1 MSRIENTGQI
11 KTGYSVK
18 SGTNPEEKVEN
29 GSDFAS
35 MLTKYKKKAAQD
47 DETKKAETGE
57 TKNKET
63 QPEETKNRGNEKQ
76 VNGRQSGENEKTAE
90 IKAEI
95 KVTDIQ
101 DEKNSQDGEKEQEQE
116 LAAAYASEACYRTFV
131 QITAENSKTPAVYNN
146 EINGIQDLAVQTT
159 VETGMEDQ
167 TAAVSTIQQTESPH
181 TESPHTETAVHADDL
196 KLRNRSDQTGEKE
209 KSGEAEEA
217 GQSKQTAKMNRE
229 EEIPDQKEHISGK
242 EMTALASP
250 GYTGTVESS
259 AGTAAKPAA
268 VDTGP
273 ADRLPTAQ
281 DTLTEDLGNYLDT
294 KISEKKGKLELS
306 LEPER
311 LGKLTIRLEYEK
323 GKTEVTIFSTSAK
336 TLEILSKEAGHLA
349 QILEEKTGHP
359 VIPISAKEEKGITEL
374 EEQIKD
380 MFFGGEISFNDEVY
394 ITNARHKAALE
405 EADRSLD
412 LVRNSIEM
420 GMPEDFFS
428 IDLMNA
434 YENLGKILGE
444 SVGEDLVNEIFSKFC
459 MGK

>member
-76 VNGRQSGENEKTAE
+76 VNGRQSGENVKTDE

-101 DEKNSQDGEKEQEQE
+101 DGKNSQDGEKEQEQE

-167 TAAVSTIQQTESPH
+167 TAAVSTIQQTESPN

-349 QILEEKTGHP
+349 QILEEKTGTP
-359 VIPISAKEEKGITEL
+359 TVIYTPEQTENRQNMDQDPGHGRNGRQDQKEQRQK
-374 EEQIKD
+374 QD
-380 MFFGGEISFNDEVY
+380 DSF
-394 ITNARHKAALE
+394 AQQLR
-405 EADRSLD
+405 
-412 LVRNSIEM
+412 
-420 GMPEDFFS
+420 
-428 IDLMNA
+428 
-434 YENLGKILGE
+434 LGLA
-444 SVGEDLVNEIFSKFC
+444 
-459 MGK
+459 

>member
-63 QPEETKNRGNEKQ
+63 QPEETKNSGNEKQ

-349 QILEEKTGHP
+349 QILEEKTGTP
-359 VIPISAKEEKGITEL
+359 TVIYTPEQTENRQNMDQDPGHGRNGRQDQKEQRQK
-374 EEQIKD
+374 QD
-380 MFFGGEISFNDEVY
+380 DSF
-394 ITNARHKAALE
+394 AQQLR
-405 EADRSLD
+405 
-412 LVRNSIEM
+412 
-420 GMPEDFFS
+420 
-428 IDLMNA
+428 
-434 YENLGKILGE
+434 LGLT
-444 SVGEDLVNEIFSKFC
+444 
-459 MGK
+459 

>member
-1 MSRIENTGQI
+1 MNRIENAGQV

-18 SGTNPEEKVEN
+18 SGTNSEEKVGN

-35 MLTKYKKKAAQD
+35 MLTKYKKRAAQD

-76 VNGRQSGENEKTAE
+76 VNGRQSGENEKTDE

-159 VETGMEDQ
+159 SETGMEDQ

-196 KLRNRSDQTGEKE
+196 KLQNRLAQT
-209 KSGEAEEA
+209 EAAGRTGEA
-217 GQSKQTAKMNRE
+217 GQSKRTAKMNRE

-242 EMTALASP
+242 EMTALASS

-273 ADRLPTAQ
+273 ADRLATAQ

-349 QILEEKTGHP
+349 QILEEKTGTP
-359 VIPISAKEEKGITEL
+359 TVIYTPEQTENRQNMDQDPGHGRNGRQDQKEQRQK
-374 EEQIKD
+374 QD
-380 MFFGGEISFNDEVY
+380 DSF
-394 ITNARHKAALE
+394 AQQLR
-405 EADRSLD
+405 
-412 LVRNSIEM
+412 
-420 GMPEDFFS
+420 
-428 IDLMNA
+428 
-434 YENLGKILGE
+434 LGLA
-444 SVGEDLVNEIFSKFC
+444 
-459 MGK
+459 

>member
-1 MSRIENTGQI
+1 MSRIENTSQI

-101 DEKNSQDGEKEQEQE
+101 DEKNSQDGEKEQE
-116 LAAAYASEACYRTFV
+116 LVAAYASETCYRTFV

-159 VETGMEDQ
+159 SETGMEDQ
-167 TAAVSTIQQTESPH
+167 TAAVTTIQQ
-181 TESPHTETAVHADDL
+181 TESPHTETAVHADGL
-196 KLRNRSDQTGEKE
+196 KLQNRLEQTGETE
-209 KSGEAEEA
+209 DTGRTEEA

-229 EEIPDQKEHISGK
+229 EEMPDRKEHISGK
-242 EMTALASP
+242 EMTALASSS
-250 GYTGTVESS
+250 YTGTVESS

-268 VDTGP
+268 VDAGP
-273 ADRLPTAQ
+273 ADRLATAQ

-349 QILEEKTGHP
+349 QILEEKTGTP
-359 VIPISAKEEKGITEL
+359 TVIYTPEQTENRQNMDQDPGHGRNGRQDQKEQRQK
-374 EEQIKD
+374 QD
-380 MFFGGEISFNDEVY
+380 DSF
-394 ITNARHKAALE
+394 AQQLR
-405 EADRSLD
+405 
-412 LVRNSIEM
+412 
-420 GMPEDFFS
+420 
-428 IDLMNA
+428 
-434 YENLGKILGE
+434 LGLT
-444 SVGEDLVNEIFSKFC
+444 
-459 MGK
+459 

>member
-18 SGTNPEEKVEN
+18 SGTNSEEKVEN

-35 MLTKYKKKAAQD
+35 MLTKYQKKAAQD

-116 LAAAYASEACYRTFV
+116 LAAAYVSEACYRTFV

-159 VETGMEDQ
+159 SETGMEDQ
-167 TAAVSTIQQTESPH
+167 TAAVTTIQQ

-229 EEIPDQKEHISGK
+229 EEMPDRKEHISGK
-242 EMTALASP
+242 EMTALASS
-250 GYTGTVESS
+250 GYRGTVESS
-259 AGTAAKPAA
+259 AGTAEKPAA
-268 VDTGP
+268 ADTGP
-273 ADRLPTAQ
+273 ADRLATAQ

-349 QILEEKTGHP
+349 QILEEKTGTP
-359 VIPISAKEEKGITEL
+359 TVIYTPEQTENRQNMDQDPGHGRNGRQDQKEQRQK
-374 EEQIKD
+374 QD
-380 MFFGGEISFNDEVY
+380 DSF
-394 ITNARHKAALE
+394 AQQLR
-405 EADRSLD
+405 
-412 LVRNSIEM
+412 
-420 GMPEDFFS
+420 
-428 IDLMNA
+428 
-434 YENLGKILGE
+434 LGLT
-444 SVGEDLVNEIFSKFC
+444 
-459 MGK
+459 

>member
-159 VETGMEDQ
+159 SETGMEDQ
-167 TAAVSTIQQTESPH
+167 TAAVSTIQQ

-209 KSGEAEEA
+209 KLGEAEEA

-259 AGTAAKPAA
+259 AGTAAKLAA

-349 QILEEKTGHP
+349 QILEEKTGTP
-359 VIPISAKEEKGITEL
+359 TVIYTPEQTENRQNMDQDPGHGRNGRQDQKEQRQK
-374 EEQIKD
+374 QD
-380 MFFGGEISFNDEVY
+380 DSF
-394 ITNARHKAALE
+394 AQQLR
-405 EADRSLD
+405 
-412 LVRNSIEM
+412 
-420 GMPEDFFS
+420 
-428 IDLMNA
+428 
-434 YENLGKILGE
+434 LGLT
-444 SVGEDLVNEIFSKFC
+444 
-459 MGK
+459 

>member
-11 KTGYSVK
+11 KPGYSVK
-18 SGTNPEEKVEN
+18 AATNSEEKVGN

-35 MLTKYKKKAAQD
+35 MLTKYKKRAAQD

-63 QPEETKNRGNEKQ
+63 QPEETKNRENEKQ
-76 VNGRQSGENEKTAE
+76 VNGRQSGENEKTDE

-101 DEKNSQDGEKEQEQE
+101 DEKNSQDGEKEQE
-116 LAAAYASEACYRTFV
+116 LAAAYASETCYRTFV

-159 VETGMEDQ
+159 SEAGMEDQ
-167 TAAVSTIQQTESPH
+167 SAAVSTIQKTEA
-181 TESPHTETAVHADDL
+181 PHTETAVHADGL
-196 KLRNRSDQTGEKE
+196 KLQNRLEQTGETE
-209 KSGEAEEA
+209 DTGRTGEA

-229 EEIPDQKEHISGK
+229 EEMPDRKEHISGK

-273 ADRLPTAQ
+273 ADRLTTAQ

-349 QILEEKTGHP
+349 QILEEKTGTP
-359 VIPISAKEEKGITEL
+359 TVIYTPEQTENRQNMDQDTGHGRNGRQDQKEQRQK
-374 EEQIKD
+374 QD
-380 MFFGGEISFNDEVY
+380 DSF
-394 ITNARHKAALE
+394 AQQLR
-405 EADRSLD
+405 
-412 LVRNSIEM
+412 
-420 GMPEDFFS
+420 
-428 IDLMNA
+428 
-434 YENLGKILGE
+434 LGLA
-444 SVGEDLVNEIFSKFC
+444 
-459 MGK
+459 

>member
-35 MLTKYKKKAAQD
+35 MLTKYQKKAAQN

-76 VNGRQSGENEKTAE
+76 VNGRQSGENVKTDE

-101 DEKNSQDGEKEQEQE
+101 DGKNSQDGEKEQERE
-116 LAAAYASEACYRTFV
+116 LAAAYVSEACYRTFV

-167 TAAVSTIQQTESPH
+167 SAAVSTIQKTEA
-181 TESPHTETAVHADDL
+181 PHTETAVHADDL
-196 KLRNRSDQTGEKE
+196 KLQNRPAQT
-209 KSGEAEEA
+209 EAAGRTGEA

-229 EEIPDQKEHISGK
+229 EEI
-242 EMTALASP
+242 
-250 GYTGTVESS
+250 
-259 AGTAAKPAA
+259 
-268 VDTGP
+268 
-273 ADRLPTAQ
+273 PTAQ

-349 QILEEKTGHP
+349 QILEEKTGTP
-359 VIPISAKEEKGITEL
+359 TVIYTPEQTENRQNMDQDPGHGRNGRQDQKEQRQ
-374 EEQIKD
+374 EQD
-380 MFFGGEISFNDEVY
+380 DSF
-394 ITNARHKAALE
+394 AQQLR
-405 EADRSLD
+405 
-412 LVRNSIEM
+412 
-420 GMPEDFFS
+420 
-428 IDLMNA
+428 
-434 YENLGKILGE
+434 LGLA
-444 SVGEDLVNEIFSKFC
+444 
-459 MGK
+459 

>member
-11 KTGYSVK
+11 KPGYSVK
-18 SGTNPEEKVEN
+18 AATNSEEKVGN

-35 MLTKYKKKAAQD
+35 MLTKYQKKAAQD

-76 VNGRQSGENEKTAE
+76 VNGRQSGENVKTDE

-101 DEKNSQDGEKEQEQE
+101 DEKNSQDGEKEQE
-116 LAAAYASEACYRTFV
+116 LVAAYASETCYRTFV

-159 VETGMEDQ
+159 SETGVEDQ
-167 TAAVSTIQQTESPH
+167 TAAVTTIQQ

-229 EEIPDQKEHISGK
+229 EEMPGRKEHISGK
-242 EMTALASP
+242 EMTALASS
-250 GYTGTVESS
+250 GYRGTVESS
-259 AGTAAKPAA
+259 AGTAEKPAA
-268 VDTGP
+268 ADTGP
-273 ADRLPTAQ
+273 ADRLATAQ

-349 QILEEKTGHP
+349 QILEEKTGNP
-359 VIPISAKEEKGITEL
+359 TVIYTPDQTENRQNMDQDTGQGRNGRQ
-374 EEQIKD
+374 EHREQRQKQD
-380 MFFGGEISFNDEVY
+380 DSF
-394 ITNARHKAALE
+394 AQQLR
-405 EADRSLD
+405 
-412 LVRNSIEM
+412 
-420 GMPEDFFS
+420 
-428 IDLMNA
+428 
-434 YENLGKILGE
+434 LGLA
-444 SVGEDLVNEIFSKFC
+444 
-459 MGK
+459 

>member
-1 MSRIENTGQI
+1 M
-11 KTGYSVK
+11 K
-18 SGTNPEEKVEN
+18 SGTNSEEKVEN

-35 MLTKYKKKAAQD
+35 MLTKYQKKAAQN

-76 VNGRQSGENEKTAE
+76 VNGRQSGENVKTDE

-101 DEKNSQDGEKEQEQE
+101 DGKNSQDGEKEQEQE

-349 QILEEKTGHP
+349 QILEEKTGTP
-359 VIPISAKEEKGITEL
+359 TVIYTPEQTENRQNMDQDTGHGRNGRQDQKEQRQK
-374 EEQIKD
+374 QD
-380 MFFGGEISFNDEVY
+380 DSF
-394 ITNARHKAALE
+394 AQQLR
-405 EADRSLD
+405 
-412 LVRNSIEM
+412 
-420 GMPEDFFS
+420 
-428 IDLMNA
+428 
-434 YENLGKILGE
+434 LGLT
-444 SVGEDLVNEIFSKFC
+444 
-459 MGK
+459 

>member
-18 SGTNPEEKVEN
+18 SGTNSEEKVEN

-35 MLTKYKKKAAQD
+35 MLTKYQKKAAQN

-76 VNGRQSGENEKTAE
+76 VNGRQSGENVKTDE

-101 DEKNSQDGEKEQEQE
+101 DGKNSQDGEKEQEQE
-116 LAAAYASEACYRTFV
+116 LAAAYVSEACYRTFV

-229 EEIPDQKEHISGK
+229 EEIPDQKEHLSGK
-242 EMTALASP
+242 EMTALASS

-349 QILEEKTGHP
+349 QILEEKTGTP
-359 VIPISAKEEKGITEL
+359 TVIYTPEQTENRQNMDQDTGHGRNGRQDQKEQRQK
-374 EEQIKD
+374 QD
-380 MFFGGEISFNDEVY
+380 DSF
-394 ITNARHKAALE
+394 AQQLR
-405 EADRSLD
+405 
-412 LVRNSIEM
+412 
-420 GMPEDFFS
+420 
-428 IDLMNA
+428 
-434 YENLGKILGE
+434 LGLT
-444 SVGEDLVNEIFSKFC
+444 
-459 MGK
+459 

>member
-1 MSRIENTGQI
+1 MNRIENTGQI

-18 SGTNPEEKVEN
+18 SGTNSEEKVGN

-63 QPEETKNRGNEKQ
+63 QPEETKNSGNEKQ
-76 VNGRQSGENEKTAE
+76 VNGRQSGENEKTDE

-116 LAAAYASEACYRTFV
+116 LAAAYASETCYRTFV

-159 VETGMEDQ
+159 VETGMEDKS
-167 TAAVSTIQQTESPH
+167 AAVSTIQQ

-349 QILEEKTGHP
+349 QILEEKTGTP
-359 VIPISAKEEKGITEL
+359 TVIYTPEQTENRQNMDQDPGHGRNGRQDQKEQRQK
-374 EEQIKD
+374 QD
-380 MFFGGEISFNDEVY
+380 DSF
-394 ITNARHKAALE
+394 AQQLR
-405 EADRSLD
+405 
-412 LVRNSIEM
+412 
-420 GMPEDFFS
+420 
-428 IDLMNA
+428 
-434 YENLGKILGE
+434 LGLA
-444 SVGEDLVNEIFSKFC
+444 
-459 MGK
+459 

>member
-101 DEKNSQDGEKEQEQE
+101 DGKNSQDGEKEQE

-181 TESPHTETAVHADDL
+181 TETAVHADDL

-229 EEIPDQKEHISGK
+229 EEMPGRKEHISGK
-242 EMTALASP
+242 EMTALASS
-250 GYTGTVESS
+250 GYRGTVESS

-349 QILEEKTGHP
+349 QILEEKTGTP
-359 VIPISAKEEKGITEL
+359 TVIYTPEQTENRQNMDQDTGQGRNDRQ
-374 EEQIKD
+374 EHREQRQKQD
-380 MFFGGEISFNDEVY
+380 DSF
-394 ITNARHKAALE
+394 AQQLR
-405 EADRSLD
+405 
-412 LVRNSIEM
+412 
-420 GMPEDFFS
+420 
-428 IDLMNA
+428 
-434 YENLGKILGE
+434 LGLA
-444 SVGEDLVNEIFSKFC
+444 
-459 MGK
+459 

>member
-11 KTGYSVK
+11 KPGYSVK
-18 SGTNPEEKVEN
+18 AATNSEEKVGN

-35 MLTKYKKKAAQD
+35 MLTKYQKKAAQD

-116 LAAAYASEACYRTFV
+116 LAAAYASETCYRTFV

-181 TESPHTETAVHADDL
+181 TETAVHADDL
-196 KLRNRSDQTGEKE
+196 KLRNRLDQTGEKE

-229 EEIPDQKEHISGK
+229 EETPGRKEHISGK
-242 EMTALASP
+242 EMTALASS
-250 GYTGTVESS
+250 GYRGTVESS
-259 AGTAAKPAA
+259 AGTAEKPAA
-268 VDTGP
+268 ADIGP
-273 ADRLPTAQ
+273 ADRLATAQ

-349 QILEEKTGHP
+349 QILEEKTGTP
-359 VIPISAKEEKGITEL
+359 TVIYTPEQTENR
-374 EEQIKD
+374 QNMD
-380 MFFGGEISFNDEVY
+380 QDPGHG
-394 ITNARHKAALE
+394 
-405 EADRSLD
+405 
-412 LVRNSIEM
+412 RNSRQDQKEQRQKQ
-420 GMPEDFFS
+420 DDSFVQQ
-428 IDLMNA
+428 LR
-434 YENLGKILGE
+434 LGLA
-444 SVGEDLVNEIFSKFC
+444 
-459 MGK
+459 

>member
-29 GSDFAS
+29 GADFAS

-116 LAAAYASEACYRTFV
+116 LAAAYASETCYRTFV

-349 QILEEKTGHP
+349 QILEEKTGTP
-359 VIPISAKEEKGITEL
+359 TVIYTPEQTENRQNMDQDPGHGRNGRQDQKEQRQK
-374 EEQIKD
+374 QD
-380 MFFGGEISFNDEVY
+380 DSF
-394 ITNARHKAALE
+394 AQQLR
-405 EADRSLD
+405 
-412 LVRNSIEM
+412 
-420 GMPEDFFS
+420 
-428 IDLMNA
+428 
-434 YENLGKILGE
+434 LGLA
-444 SVGEDLVNEIFSKFC
+444 
-459 MGK
+459 

>member
-11 KTGYSVK
+11 KPGYSVK
-18 SGTNPEEKVEN
+18 AATNSEEKVGN

-35 MLTKYKKKAAQD
+35 MLTKYQKKAAQD

-116 LAAAYASEACYRTFV
+116 LAAAYVSEACYRTFV

-159 VETGMEDQ
+159 VETGMEDKS
-167 TAAVSTIQQTESPH
+167 AAVSTIQQ

-349 QILEEKTGHP
+349 QILEEKTGTP
-359 VIPISAKEEKGITEL
+359 TVIYTPEQTENRQNMDQDTGHGRNGRQDQKEQRQK
-374 EEQIKD
+374 QD
-380 MFFGGEISFNDEVY
+380 DSF
-394 ITNARHKAALE
+394 AQQLR
-405 EADRSLD
+405 
-412 LVRNSIEM
+412 
-420 GMPEDFFS
+420 
-428 IDLMNA
+428 
-434 YENLGKILGE
+434 LGLT
-444 SVGEDLVNEIFSKFC
+444 
-459 MGK
+459 

>member
-11 KTGYSVK
+11 KPGYSVK
-18 SGTNPEEKVEN
+18 AATNSEEKVGN

-35 MLTKYKKKAAQD
+35 MLTKYQKKAAQN

-101 DEKNSQDGEKEQEQE
+101 DEKNSQDGEKEQE
-116 LAAAYASEACYRTFV
+116 LVAAYASETCYRTFV

-167 TAAVSTIQQTESPH
+167 TAAVSTIQQTDSPH

-349 QILEEKTGHP
+349 QILEEKTGTP
-359 VIPISAKEEKGITEL
+359 TVIYTPEQTENRQNMDQDTGHGRNGRQDQKEQRQK
-374 EEQIKD
+374 QD
-380 MFFGGEISFNDEVY
+380 DSF
-394 ITNARHKAALE
+394 AQQLR
-405 EADRSLD
+405 
-412 LVRNSIEM
+412 
-420 GMPEDFFS
+420 
-428 IDLMNA
+428 
-434 YENLGKILGE
+434 LGLT
-444 SVGEDLVNEIFSKFC
+444 
-459 MGK
+459 

>member
-18 SGTNPEEKVEN
+18 SGTNSEEKVEN

-35 MLTKYKKKAAQD
+35 MLTKYQKKAAQN

-76 VNGRQSGENEKTAE
+76 VNGRQSGENEKTDE

-101 DEKNSQDGEKEQEQE
+101 DGKNSQNGEKEQEQE
-116 LAAAYASEACYRTFV
+116 LAAAYVSEACYRTFV

-167 TAAVSTIQQTESPH
+167 TAAVSTIQQ

-242 EMTALASP
+242 EMTALASSS
-250 GYTGTVESS
+250 YTGTVESS
-259 AGTAAKPAA
+259 AGTAAKPVA

-349 QILEEKTGHP
+349 QILEEKTGTP
-359 VIPISAKEEKGITEL
+359 TVIYTPEQTENRQNMDQDPGHGRNGRQDQKEQRQK
-374 EEQIKD
+374 QD
-380 MFFGGEISFNDEVY
+380 DSF
-394 ITNARHKAALE
+394 AQQLR
-405 EADRSLD
+405 
-412 LVRNSIEM
+412 
-420 GMPEDFFS
+420 
-428 IDLMNA
+428 
-434 YENLGKILGE
+434 LGLT
-444 SVGEDLVNEIFSKFC
+444 
-459 MGK
+459 

>member
-29 GSDFAS
+29 GADFAS

-76 VNGRQSGENEKTAE
+76 VNGRQSGENVKTDE

-101 DEKNSQDGEKEQEQE
+101 DGKNSQDGEKEQEQE

-159 VETGMEDQ
+159 SETGMEDQ

-181 TESPHTETAVHADDL
+181 SEIAVHADGL
-196 KLRNRSDQTGEKE
+196 KLQNRLEQTGETE
-209 KSGEAEEA
+209 DTGRTEET

-349 QILEEKTGHP
+349 QILEEKTGTP
-359 VIPISAKEEKGITEL
+359 TVIYTPEQTENRQNMDQDPGHGRNGRQDQKEQRQK
-374 EEQIKD
+374 QD
-380 MFFGGEISFNDEVY
+380 DSF
-394 ITNARHKAALE
+394 AQQLR
-405 EADRSLD
+405 
-412 LVRNSIEM
+412 
-420 GMPEDFFS
+420 
-428 IDLMNA
+428 
-434 YENLGKILGE
+434 LGLA
-444 SVGEDLVNEIFSKFC
+444 
-459 MGK
+459 

>member
-18 SGTNPEEKVEN
+18 SGTNSEEKVEN

-35 MLTKYKKKAAQD
+35 MLTKYQKKAAQN
-47 DETKKAETGE
+47 GE

-76 VNGRQSGENEKTAE
+76 VNGRQSGENVKTDE

-101 DEKNSQDGEKEQEQE
+101 DGKNSQDGEKEQEQE
-116 LAAAYASEACYRTFV
+116 LAAAYVSEACYRTFV

-167 TAAVSTIQQTESPH
+167 TAAVTTIQQ

-349 QILEEKTGHP
+349 QILEEKTGTP
-359 VIPISAKEEKGITEL
+359 TVIYTPEQTENRQNMDQDPGHGRNGRQDQKEQRQK
-374 EEQIKD
+374 QD
-380 MFFGGEISFNDEVY
+380 
-394 ITNARHKAALE
+394 
-405 EADRSLD
+405 
-412 LVRNSIEM
+412 
-420 GMPEDFFS
+420 
-428 IDLMNA
+428 
-434 YENLGKILGE
+434 
-444 SVGEDLVNEIFSKFC
+444 
-459 MGK
+459 

>member
-47 DETKKAETGE
+47 DETKRAETGE

-76 VNGRQSGENEKTAE
+76 VNGRQSGENVKTDE

-101 DEKNSQDGEKEQEQE
+101 DGKNSQDGEKEQEQE

-349 QILEEKTGHP
+349 QILEEKTGTP
-359 VIPISAKEEKGITEL
+359 TVIYTPEQTENRQNMDQDPGHGRNGRQDQKEQRQK
-374 EEQIKD
+374 QD
-380 MFFGGEISFNDEVY
+380 DSF
-394 ITNARHKAALE
+394 AQQLR
-405 EADRSLD
+405 
-412 LVRNSIEM
+412 
-420 GMPEDFFS
+420 
-428 IDLMNA
+428 
-434 YENLGKILGE
+434 LGLA
-444 SVGEDLVNEIFSKFC
+444 
-459 MGK
+459 

>member
-11 KTGYSVK
+11 KPGYSVK
-18 SGTNPEEKVEN
+18 AATNSEEKVGN

-90 IKAEI
+90 VKAEI

-101 DEKNSQDGEKEQEQE
+101 DEKNSQDGEKEQE
-116 LAAAYASEACYRTFV
+116 LAAAYASETCYRTFV

-146 EINGIQDLAVQTT
+146 EIQDLAVQTT
-159 VETGMEDQ
+159 SETGMEDQ

-229 EEIPDQKEHISGK
+229 EEMPDRKEYISGK
-242 EMTALASP
+242 EMTALASS
-250 GYTGTVESS
+250 GYRGTVESS
-259 AGTAAKPAA
+259 AGTVEKPAA
-268 VDTGP
+268 ADTGP
-273 ADRLPTAQ
+273 ADRLATAQ

-294 KISEKKGKLELS
+294 KISDKKGKLELS

-349 QILEEKTGHP
+349 QILEEKTGNP
-359 VIPISAKEEKGITEL
+359 TVIYTPDQTENRQNMDQDTGQGRNDRQ
-374 EEQIKD
+374 EHREQRQKQD
-380 MFFGGEISFNDEVY
+380 DSF
-394 ITNARHKAALE
+394 AQQLR
-405 EADRSLD
+405 
-412 LVRNSIEM
+412 
-420 GMPEDFFS
+420 
-428 IDLMNA
+428 
-434 YENLGKILGE
+434 LGLA
-444 SVGEDLVNEIFSKFC
+444 
-459 MGK
+459 

>member
-11 KTGYSVK
+11 KPGYSVK

-35 MLTKYKKKAAQD
+35 MLTKYQKKAAQD

-181 TESPHTETAVHADDL
+181 TETAVHADDL
-196 KLRNRSDQTGEKE
+196 KLRNRLDQTGEKE

-229 EEIPDQKEHISGK
+229 EETPGRKEHISGK
-242 EMTALASP
+242 EMTALASS
-250 GYTGTVESS
+250 GYRGTVESS
-259 AGTAAKPAA
+259 AGTAEKPAA
-268 VDTGP
+268 ADIGP
-273 ADRLPTAQ
+273 ADRLATAQ

-349 QILEEKTGHP
+349 QILEEKTGTP
-359 VIPISAKEEKGITEL
+359 TVIYTPEQTENRQNMDQDPGHGRNGRQDQKEQRQK
-374 EEQIKD
+374 QD
-380 MFFGGEISFNDEVY
+380 DSFVQQL
-394 ITNARHKAALE
+394 R
-405 EADRSLD
+405 
-412 LVRNSIEM
+412 
-420 GMPEDFFS
+420 
-428 IDLMNA
+428 
-434 YENLGKILGE
+434 LGLA
-444 SVGEDLVNEIFSKFC
+444 
-459 MGK
+459 

>member
-273 ADRLPTAQ
+273 ADRLTTAQ

-349 QILEEKTGHP
+349 QILEEKTGTP
-359 VIPISAKEEKGITEL
+359 TVIYTPEQTENRQNMDQDPGHGRNGRQDQKEQRQK
-374 EEQIKD
+374 QD
-380 MFFGGEISFNDEVY
+380 DSF
-394 ITNARHKAALE
+394 AQQLR
-405 EADRSLD
+405 
-412 LVRNSIEM
+412 
-420 GMPEDFFS
+420 
-428 IDLMNA
+428 
-434 YENLGKILGE
+434 LGLT
-444 SVGEDLVNEIFSKFC
+444 
-459 MGK
+459 

>member
-18 SGTNPEEKVEN
+18 SGTNSEEKVGNE
-29 GSDFAS
+29 SDFAS

-76 VNGRQSGENEKTAE
+76 VNGRQSGENVKTDE

-101 DEKNSQDGEKEQEQE
+101 DEKNSQDGEKEQE
-116 LAAAYASEACYRTFV
+116 LAAAYASETCYRTFV

-159 VETGMEDQ
+159 SEAGMEDQ
-167 TAAVSTIQQTESPH
+167 SAAVSTIQQTEA
-181 TESPHTETAVHADDL
+181 PHTETAVHADDL

-229 EEIPDQKEHISGK
+229 EEMPDQKEHISGK

-273 ADRLPTAQ
+273 ADRLTTAQ

-349 QILEEKTGHP
+349 QILEEKTGTP
-359 VIPISAKEEKGITEL
+359 TVIYTPEQTENRQNMDQDPGHGRNGRQGPKEQRQK
-374 EEQIKD
+374 QD
-380 MFFGGEISFNDEVY
+380 DSF
-394 ITNARHKAALE
+394 AQQLR
-405 EADRSLD
+405 
-412 LVRNSIEM
+412 
-420 GMPEDFFS
+420 
-428 IDLMNA
+428 
-434 YENLGKILGE
+434 LGLA
-444 SVGEDLVNEIFSKFC
+444 
-459 MGK
+459 

>member
-35 MLTKYKKKAAQD
+35 MLTKYQKKAAQD

-101 DEKNSQDGEKEQEQE
+101 NEKNSQDGEKEQEQE

-349 QILEEKTGHP
+349 QILEEKTGTP
-359 VIPISAKEEKGITEL
+359 TVIYTPEQTENRQNMDQDPGHGRNGRQDQKEQRQK
-374 EEQIKD
+374 QD
-380 MFFGGEISFNDEVY
+380 DSF
-394 ITNARHKAALE
+394 AQQLR
-405 EADRSLD
+405 
-412 LVRNSIEM
+412 
-420 GMPEDFFS
+420 
-428 IDLMNA
+428 
-434 YENLGKILGE
+434 LGLT
-444 SVGEDLVNEIFSKFC
+444 
-459 MGK
+459 

>member
-159 VETGMEDQ
+159 VETGMEDKS
-167 TAAVSTIQQTESPH
+167 AAVSTIQQTESPH

-259 AGTAAKPAA
+259 AGTAAKLAA

-349 QILEEKTGHP
+349 QILEEKTGTP
-359 VIPISAKEEKGITEL
+359 TVIYTPEQTENRQNMDQDPGHGRNGRQDQKEQRQK
-374 EEQIKD
+374 QD
-380 MFFGGEISFNDEVY
+380 DSF
-394 ITNARHKAALE
+394 AQQLR
-405 EADRSLD
+405 
-412 LVRNSIEM
+412 
-420 GMPEDFFS
+420 
-428 IDLMNA
+428 
-434 YENLGKILGE
+434 LGLA
-444 SVGEDLVNEIFSKFC
+444 
-459 MGK
+459 

>member
-63 QPEETKNRGNEKQ
+63 QPEETKNRENEKQ
-76 VNGRQSGENEKTAE
+76 VNGRQSGENEKTDE

-116 LAAAYASEACYRTFV
+116 LAAAYASETCYRTFV

-159 VETGMEDQ
+159 SETGMEDQ

-181 TESPHTETAVHADDL
+181 SEIAVHADGL
-196 KLRNRSDQTGEKE
+196 KLQNRLEQTGETE
-209 KSGEAEEA
+209 DTGRTEET

-242 EMTALASP
+242 EMTALASSS
-250 GYTGTVESS
+250 YTGTVESS

-273 ADRLPTAQ
+273 ADRLATAQ

-349 QILEEKTGHP
+349 QILEEKTGTP
-359 VIPISAKEEKGITEL
+359 TVIYTPEQTENRQNMDQDTGHGRNGRQDQKEQRQK
-374 EEQIKD
+374 QD
-380 MFFGGEISFNDEVY
+380 DSF
-394 ITNARHKAALE
+394 AQQLR
-405 EADRSLD
+405 
-412 LVRNSIEM
+412 
-420 GMPEDFFS
+420 
-428 IDLMNA
+428 
-434 YENLGKILGE
+434 LGLT
-444 SVGEDLVNEIFSKFC
+444 
-459 MGK
+459 

>member
-101 DEKNSQDGEKEQEQE
+101 DEKNSQDGEKEQE

-250 GYTGTVESS
+250 GYRGTVESS

-349 QILEEKTGHP
+349 QILEEKTGTP
-359 VIPISAKEEKGITEL
+359 TVIYTPEQTENRQNMDQDTGHGRNGRQDQKEQRQK
-374 EEQIKD
+374 QD
-380 MFFGGEISFNDEVY
+380 DSF
-394 ITNARHKAALE
+394 AQQLR
-405 EADRSLD
+405 
-412 LVRNSIEM
+412 
-420 GMPEDFFS
+420 
-428 IDLMNA
+428 
-434 YENLGKILGE
+434 LGLA
-444 SVGEDLVNEIFSKFC
+444 
-459 MGK
+459 

>member
-181 TESPHTETAVHADDL
+181 TETAVHADDL
-196 KLRNRSDQTGEKE
+196 KLRNRLDQTGEKE

-259 AGTAAKPAA
+259 AGTAAKPVA

-349 QILEEKTGHP
+349 QILEEKTGTP
-359 VIPISAKEEKGITEL
+359 TVIYTPEQTENRQNMDQDTGHGRNGRQDQKEQRQK
-374 EEQIKD
+374 QD
-380 MFFGGEISFNDEVY
+380 DSF
-394 ITNARHKAALE
+394 AQQLR
-405 EADRSLD
+405 
-412 LVRNSIEM
+412 
-420 GMPEDFFS
+420 
-428 IDLMNA
+428 
-434 YENLGKILGE
+434 LGLT
-444 SVGEDLVNEIFSKFC
+444 
-459 MGK
+459 

>member
-29 GSDFAS
+29 GADFAS

-76 VNGRQSGENEKTAE
+76 VNGRQSEENEKTDE

-349 QILEEKTGHP
+349 QILEEKTGTP
-359 VIPISAKEEKGITEL
+359 TVIYTPEQTENRQNMDQDTGHGRNGRQDQKEQRQK
-374 EEQIKD
+374 QD
-380 MFFGGEISFNDEVY
+380 DSF
-394 ITNARHKAALE
+394 AQQLR
-405 EADRSLD
+405 
-412 LVRNSIEM
+412 
-420 GMPEDFFS
+420 
-428 IDLMNA
+428 
-434 YENLGKILGE
+434 LGLT
-444 SVGEDLVNEIFSKFC
+444 
-459 MGK
+459 

>member
-18 SGTNPEEKVEN
+18 SGTNSEEKVEN

-35 MLTKYKKKAAQD
+35 MLTKYQKKAAQN

-76 VNGRQSGENEKTAE
+76 VNGRQSGENVKTDE

-101 DEKNSQDGEKEQEQE
+101 DGKNSQDGEKEQEQE
-116 LAAAYASEACYRTFV
+116 LAAAYVSEACYRTFV

-349 QILEEKTGHP
+349 QILEEKTGTP
-359 VIPISAKEEKGITEL
+359 TVIYTPEQTENRQNMDQDTGHGRNGRQDQKEQRQK
-374 EEQIKD
+374 QD
-380 MFFGGEISFNDEVY
+380 DSF
-394 ITNARHKAALE
+394 AQQLR
-405 EADRSLD
+405 
-412 LVRNSIEM
+412 
-420 GMPEDFFS
+420 
-428 IDLMNA
+428 
-434 YENLGKILGE
+434 LGLT
-444 SVGEDLVNEIFSKFC
+444 
-459 MGK
+459 

>member
-1 MSRIENTGQI
+1 MSRIENTSQI

-181 TESPHTETAVHADDL
+181 TETAVHADDL

-242 EMTALASP
+242 ETTALASP

-349 QILEEKTGHP
+349 QILEEKTGTP
-359 VIPISAKEEKGITEL
+359 TVIYTPEQTENRQNMDQDTGHGRNGRQDQKEQRQK
-374 EEQIKD
+374 QD
-380 MFFGGEISFNDEVY
+380 DSF
-394 ITNARHKAALE
+394 AQQLR
-405 EADRSLD
+405 
-412 LVRNSIEM
+412 
-420 GMPEDFFS
+420 
-428 IDLMNA
+428 
-434 YENLGKILGE
+434 LGLT
-444 SVGEDLVNEIFSKFC
+444 
-459 MGK
+459 

>member
-1 MSRIENTGQI
+1 MSRIENTSQI

-35 MLTKYKKKAAQD
+35 MLTKYQKKAAQD

-259 AGTAAKPAA
+259 AGTAAKLAA

-349 QILEEKTGHP
+349 QILEEKTGTP
-359 VIPISAKEEKGITEL
+359 TVIYTPEQTENRQNMDQDTGHGRNGRQDQKEQRQK
-374 EEQIKD
+374 QD
-380 MFFGGEISFNDEVY
+380 DSF
-394 ITNARHKAALE
+394 AQQLR
-405 EADRSLD
+405 
-412 LVRNSIEM
+412 
-420 GMPEDFFS
+420 
-428 IDLMNA
+428 
-434 YENLGKILGE
+434 LGLT
-444 SVGEDLVNEIFSKFC
+444 
-459 MGK
+459 

>member
-1 MSRIENTGQI
+1 MSRIENTSQI

-35 MLTKYKKKAAQD
+35 TLTKYKKKAAQD

-349 QILEEKTGHP
+349 QILEEKTGTP
-359 VIPISAKEEKGITEL
+359 TVIYTPEQTENRQNMDQDTGHGRNGRQDQKEQRQK
-374 EEQIKD
+374 QD
-380 MFFGGEISFNDEVY
+380 DSF
-394 ITNARHKAALE
+394 AQQLR
-405 EADRSLD
+405 
-412 LVRNSIEM
+412 
-420 GMPEDFFS
+420 
-428 IDLMNA
+428 
-434 YENLGKILGE
+434 LGLT
-444 SVGEDLVNEIFSKFC
+444 
-459 MGK
+459 